1 RRARAGRGDRL
12 RAVRERARAAH
23 DPRPRG
29 RGNRDGG
36 PGRHAVGG
44 ARPVLR
50 RHGPRHQRERH
61 RRRTHDR
68 RAPAAGGVP
77 ARRAPRRQ
85 QPRHHRGAVQ
95 GRVRGHGSRRRPRL
109 GQRSRRDDRGGR
121 DHRARRDQPFPRV
134 GAGRAT
140 LLGGAAQRRGC
151 GRRVTARRRSLELD
165 PDDRGCDRGGA
176 GAVDH
181 AGAGQHYNRLD
192 TRRVDRLQPRA
203 APGRREPPEHHR
215 ARLAGHRARPPG
227 RVPARRRALPRG
239 SVPPVRADRDR
250 QDPRDLDGAAVTEP
264 RVHLVPALDGVR
276 GVAVGLVVLFHLRP
290 DLLPGGWVGMSIF
303 FSLSGFLITRLL
315 LTEVQRDGTVSLRR
329 FWIRRARRLLPA
341 LYALL
346 AAVAVVL
353 VVHGTWTARV
363 RGATWSSLLYVNN
376 WWQLHHATDY
386 WAQFDTTRPPFE
398 HLWSL
403 SVEEQ
408 FYVAWPLVVFAATRW
423 ARRPLAAIGV
433 AATVITVWGVAF
445 GLAMAHFGWGGMTAQ
460 YYNTFVR
467 AAELLAGGLLAVVLA
482 ARPDLWSTA
491 RARRHLDLIACV
503 LLAVLVGVSV
513 VLD

>member
-1 RRARAGRGDRL
+1 
-12 RAVRERARAAH
+12 
-23 DPRPRG
+23 
-29 RGNRDGG
+29 
-36 PGRHAVGG
+36 
-44 ARPVLR
+44 
-50 RHGPRHQRERH
+50 
-61 RRRTHDR
+61 
-68 RAPAAGGVP
+68 
-77 ARRAPRRQ
+77 
-85 QPRHHRGAVQ
+85 
-95 GRVRGHGSRRRPRL
+95 
-109 GQRSRRDDRGGR
+109 
-121 DHRARRDQPFPRV
+121 
-134 GAGRAT
+134 
-140 LLGGAAQRRGC
+140 
-151 GRRVTARRRSLELD
+151 
-165 PDDRGCDRGGA
+165 
-176 GAVDH
+176 
-181 AGAGQHYNRLD
+181 
-192 TRRVDRLQPRA
+192 
-203 APGRREPPEHHR
+203 
-215 ARLAGHRARPPG
+215 
-227 RVPARRRALPRG
+227 
-239 SVPPVRADRDR
+239 
-250 QDPRDLDGAAVTEP
+250 VTEP

-513 VLD
+513 VLDGAGARFVADGGMFAAGVATVVVIAAALRGGVVASLLGLRPLRWMGTRCYSLYLWHWPVIVLVTPANCGLEGWALALFRTGLIVAASVLSFWLVEEPIRRGHGIRTVAVQLAGVMR